1 MCRYALL
8 LIGLE
13 VGMCGLP
20 TIIDISDVDKLTHTV
35 DKMQVV
41 LHAPVEHLLQRN
53 TIEPV
58 SNRHGIIARETIAAT
73 VIQILTVL
81 VLSVMLPIETGLT
94 KNLTSFGVTMVKNIG
109 ASSDLAR
116 NTPVGTGVGSG
127 LVGLFDDGTHNV
139 LLFLHKK
146 MCRCEL
152 MHSLAK

>member
-20 TIIDISDVDKLTHTV
+20 TIIDIVNSDIFGDAVDE
-35 DKMQVV
+35 MQVV

-58 SNRHGIIARETIAAT
+58 SDRYGIVARKTIAAT

-116 NTPVGTGVGSG
+116 NTPNGISAVSG
-127 LVGLFDDGTHNV
+127 LVGLFDDGTHDV
-139 LLFLHKK
+139 LLF
-146 MCRCEL
+146 
-152 MHSLAK
+152 